1 MPFNNDWTANLKRF
15 LNLIWCEWFLP
26 LDRTQIPIRCV
37 LSWLNS
43 SVKQRWVLGPLL
55 IYANSLCLELFVL
68 TKKRIKSVEP
78 TDVKYCQMDSEKFP
92 SEESL
97 SSDLFKRYFEVLF
110 LFTVPSV
117 WQCEIRFITSFCYS
131 EISRRRDF
139 LTTGR
144 VHQCWNALLSL
155 SFFVRC
161 MRPHFSELFRSKLS
175 GKSAR
180 RVSRACAVNTTIA
193 GLCISS
199 IQRSVKQSPS
209 VLVLQTARAAG
220 LNPSSVQLHHC
231 CSWAGTANL
240 PRAREHL
247 CVRLCECQSGVLLA
261 VLFGDSLT
269 KAVSARAL
277 SGSSH
282 HSSTTLPVLSLG
294 LLSMRTE
301 IANPNLMMLC
311 PDFVIQSPSPAVPPD
326 NPAHIVFMANIF

>member
-1 MPFNNDWTANLKRF
+1 MWSTARWILRNSPLKRVYQVTSSNVILRF
-15 LNLIWCEWFLP
+15 CFSSQCHP
-26 LDRTQIPIRCV
+26 FG
-37 LSWLNS
+37 
-43 SVKQRWVLGPLL
+43 SVKSGLSRHFAIQ
-55 IYANSLCLELFVL
+55 
-68 TKKRIKSVEP
+68 
-78 TDVKYCQMDSEKFP
+78 KFP
-92 SEESL
+92 ADGTFSPQAGSI
-97 SSDLFKRYFEVLF
+97 
-110 LFTVPSV
+110 SV
-117 WQCEIRFITSFCYS
+117 GM
-131 EISRRRDF
+131 
-139 LTTGR
+139 L
-144 VHQCWNALLSL
+144 CWACL
-155 SFFVRC
+155 FFVRC

-180 RVSRACAVNTTIA
+180 RVSRARAVNTTIA

-282 HSSTTLPVLSLG
+282 HSSTTLLVLSLG

-311 PDFVIQSPSPAVPPD
+311 PGFVIQSPSPAVPPD